1 MSLEVDGRLGRVPIP
16 SHTEDEGLNVD
27 GHRTHWDHA
36 QILYGE
42 QPELDLQSSTSTQ
55 RPQKQQTGVPS
66 RIVVFWSV
74 TFCIF
79 SVLAVVAAGVA
90 GSIAARRGRNL
101 SSWSVFLP

>member
-1 MSLEVDGRLGRVPIP
+1 MSLEVDGRLGGVPIP
-16 SHTEDEGLNVD
+16 SHTEDEGLNFD

-36 QILYGE
+36 QNTYGV
-42 QPELDLQSSTSTQ
+42 QPELDLQPSKSTQ

-66 RIVVFWSV
+66 RIVVFWSL
-74 TFCIF
+74 TFCVF

-101 SSWSVFLP
+101 NSWSVFLP